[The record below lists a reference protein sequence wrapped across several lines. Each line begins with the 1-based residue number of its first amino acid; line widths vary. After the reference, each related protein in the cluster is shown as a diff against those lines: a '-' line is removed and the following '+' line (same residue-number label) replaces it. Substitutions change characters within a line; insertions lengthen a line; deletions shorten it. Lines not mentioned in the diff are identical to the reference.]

1 LLQDQP
7 KLMPLKQV
15 HDQRQLRSD
24 AFDQYHWKLIK
35 QIRMSVRQC
44 DNLQVEIEE
53 RERTR
58 LVFVSYFQSV
68 FYSYTD

>member
-1 LLQDQP
+1 
-7 KLMPLKQV
+7 MPLKQV

-44 DNLQVEIEE
+44 DNLQFEIEE

-58 LVFVSYFQSV
+58 YEFFLCHLFFNQVYLKRIMIE
-68 FYSYTD
+68 